1 MAATPEAE
9 AMLKALHG
17 ELDALLRTLPGKAVS
32 ASKIRSVAKACF
44 DLRVE
49 YKRAVHAIERFVS
62 KAPPHCKLGGIYVI
76 DAVCRRSRAQLGDKD
91 VFSPRFEKQIEATVD
106 AMRGSSADDRAALV
120 RVIVEWNKQKLFP
133 AKADALSSCAV
144 VAETKRDL
152 EKKVAASSSPRPRER
167 SPRPR
172 EPEPEPEP
180 EPAPPPPPPPPEGFD
195 PRGAPPGG
203 FDPRGPP
210 PGGFD
215 PRGPPPD
222 GFDPRGRPPFDPRGP
237 PPGNFDPRGPP
248 PGNFDPRGPPPGG
261 FDPRGPP
268 PGGFDPRG
276 PPPGRYDD
284 RPPYDDRRPDLRDR
298 PYDGGR
304 DRPYDGGRDRPYDDD
319 EEFESG
325 RAGRARPAEPPRSGT
340 RPATQAELD
349 NSRKPDG
356 SLRWQKHLK
365 KTRICKF
372 WLERNGDCPYGA
384 NCNFAH
390 GEAEIERPRPPSPE
404 FHARNSQYNAAAPP
418 PGAFAGSTPRADG
431 FQRRGG
437 FDRDRFNE
445 PVAASPRVVESSQP
459 PPPPPPPKDD
469 EEDAWSDG
477 SLEAE
482 DDLNLSAKRPRLAA

>member
-1 MAATPEAE
+1 
-9 AMLKALHG
+9 MLTALHG

-180 EPAPPPPPPPPEGFD
+180 APPPPPPPPEG
-195 PRGAPPGG
+195 
-203 FDPRGPP
+203 
-210 PGGFD
+210 
-215 PRGPPPD
+215 
-222 GFDPRGRPPFDPRGP
+222 
-237 PPGNFDPRGPP
+237 
-248 PGNFDPRGPPPGG
+248 FDPRGPPPGG

-284 RPPYDDRRPDLRDR
+284 RPPYDDRRP
-298 PYDGGR
+298 PYDDRRPDLR

-325 RAGRARPAEPPRSGT
+325 RAGRARPAEPPRSGA

-365 KTRICKF
+365 KTKICKF